1 MSTILV
7 TGAAGFIGSTL
18 SEALT
23 RRGDSVVGFDNFHPF
38 YDPRLKRKNL
48 EGLKRESKF
57 EFVEG
62 DLRDPAAL
70 DAVFARR
77 KIDCVVHLAAMAGV
91 RPSITDPMLYSD
103 VNLTGTMR
111 LLEAMRRAG
120 CQRLMFGSSS
130 SVYGGSKEVPF
141 REDQVADRPVS
152 PYAATKRA
160 GEVLCH
166 SYHHLFGMEIACLR
180 FFTVYG
186 PRQRPEMAIH
196 QFTRLI
202 HHGKPIPFFGDGST
216 TRDYTYVDDIVDGII
231 CTIDK
236 AKGFEIFNLGGSRT
250 LSLKSLVEKIEAR
263 IGRKAILNR
272 LPDQPGDVPVTYA
285 DVSKAE
291 RLVGYRPRVE
301 VDDGL
306 TRFVK
311 WYRDVMLP
319 IETTSETKTKDAT

>member
-1 MSTILV
+1 MKTILV
-7 TGAAGFIGSTL
+7 TGAAGFIGSNL
-18 SEALT
+18 CEALT
-23 RRGDSVVGFDNFHPF
+23 ARGDTVVGFDNFQPF

-48 EGLKRESKF
+48 EKLAKNPRF
-57 EFVEG
+57 TFLEG
-62 DLRDPAAL
+62 DLRDAEFLNRA
-70 DAVFARR
+70 FATRP
-77 KIDCVVHLAAMAGV
+77 IDSVVHLAAMAGV
-91 RPSITDPMLYSD
+91 RPSIQDPMLYSD

-120 CQRLMFGSSS
+120 CRRLAFGSSS
-130 SVYGGSKEVPF
+130 SVYGGSKDVPF
-141 REDQVADRPVS
+141 KEDQIADRPVS

-166 SYHHLFGMEIACLR
+166 SYHHLFGLEIACLR

-216 TRDYTYVDDIVDGII
+216 TRDYTFVDDIVDGVMRSV
-231 CTIDK
+231 DR

-250 LSLKSLVEKIEAR
+250 VSLKQLVEKIEAR
-263 IGRKAILNR
+263 VGRKAILNR
-272 LPDQPGDVPVTYA
+272 MPDQPGDVPVTYA

-291 RLVGYRPRVE
+291 RLLGFKPQ
-301 VDDGL
+301 VDVDEGL
-306 TRFVK
+306 TRFVT

-319 IETTSETKTKDAT
+319 IEAKEPT